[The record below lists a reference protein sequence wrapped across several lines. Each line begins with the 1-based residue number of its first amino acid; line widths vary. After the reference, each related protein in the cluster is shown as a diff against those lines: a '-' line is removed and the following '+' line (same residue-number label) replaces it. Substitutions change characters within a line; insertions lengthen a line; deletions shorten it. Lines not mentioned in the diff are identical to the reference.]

1 MNQAVVKLELNVAP
15 QPEVNPEEAQEG
27 RVPAG
32 LESSQQELAEDELL
46 SAQEA
51 SRQAMRNAPTPPLD
65 ASEAAAGSQQDVV
78 VKEQVEGVEQPLL
91 GQPFV
96 DGKASQSQ
104 SEVDRGHVNAQAAC
118 AAPPPLQQSQSAGSQ
133 TGASGEPSQ
142 KKRRVGK
149 GPLK

>member
-1 MNQAVVKLELNVAP
+1 MNQAVVKLELNAAH

-65 ASEAAAGSQQDVV
+65 ASEAAGSQQDVV

-91 GQPFV
+91 GQPSV